1 MKTLQLFYECWL
13 EIAKQE
19 RYQDKWLSDETIFQK
34 ETTIEDLTISLLQR
48 AQKREEMLV
57 YRVEKSAPRVVSNE
71 GGKKQERSALKD
83 NLRAEIDLM
92 RAAREMAINN
102 HVKQVQE
109 QEQHICL
116 LQARINTLL
125 RDFHK
130 YTAIHNY
137 AAELKVKETPSY
149 IVILQAKLCHEIHR
163 MCAEDNQ
170 LKLLRKDVKRLGTFS
185 LKQLRDMEQERSD
198 LEVQVVN
205 GIVKFEAQQRVL
217 QEEYNEKV
225 HQQRLQVV
233 DIQKKM
239 SQDLG
244 ENLDSI
250 ISWTVSPFS
259 TQA

>member
-1 MKTLQLFYECWL
+1 
-13 EIAKQE
+13 
-19 RYQDKWLSDETIFQK
+19 
-34 ETTIEDLTISLLQR
+34 
-48 AQKREEMLV
+48 
-57 YRVEKSAPRVVSNE
+57 
-71 GGKKQERSALKD
+71 
-83 NLRAEIDLM
+83 
-92 RAAREMAINN
+92 
-102 HVKQVQE
+102 
-109 QEQHICL
+109 
-116 LQARINTLL
+116 
-125 RDFHK
+125 
-130 YTAIHNY
+130 
-137 AAELKVKETPSY
+137 
-149 IVILQAKLCHEIHR
+149 
-163 MCAEDNQ
+163 
-170 LKLLRKDVKRLGTFS
+170 
-185 LKQLRDMEQERSD
+185 MEQERSD